1 MGVRIINLRK
11 NDRIIGVSTVMKV
24 EEEAPAEENAENT
37 GIFAAAGEP
46 RPVREDEAEPE
57 TYEEPG
63 TGGGDDDF
71 DDDAPKKQSGDE
83 DDDYI
88 DPADLGGG
96 DDGNVPF

>member
-1 MGVRIINLRK
+1 MGVRIINLRR
-11 NDRIIGVSTVMKV
+11 NDSIIGVSTVMKV

-46 RPVREDEAEPE
+46 LPVREDDE
-57 TYEEPG
+57 TESEVVEE
-63 TGGGDDDF
+63 TGGNDDF
-71 DDDAPKKQSGDE
+71 DDDAPKKKSEDE

>member
-46 RPVREDEAEPE
+46 RPVREDEEAEPE
-57 TYEEPG
+57 TNEES
-63 TGGGDDDF
+63 GGDDDF
-71 DDDAPKKQSGDE
+71 DDDAPAKKSEEE
-83 DDDYI
+83 DDDYV
-88 DPADLGGG
+88 DPTDLGGDNG
-96 DDGNVPF
+96 DGNVPF